1 MTMSDRIAVMDKGR
15 IEQVGPPGDLY
26 AHPATRFVADFLG
39 ESNLLDGTAKGGHAD
54 MRGFGAVPLPA
65 GQPDGSVTLLLR
77 PEALRVAAEAAAMPC
92 RGQGKVV
99 EVVFL
104 GQSAKLRMILDGGG
118 EVLARLPLRPSDP
131 PPAGEG
137 ETVAI
142 GFSPEDLHVVPRG

>member
-1 MTMSDRIAVMDKGR
+1 
-15 IEQVGPPGDLY
+15 
-26 AHPATRFVADFLG
+26 
-39 ESNLLDGTAKGGHAD
+39 
-54 MRGFGAVPLPA
+54 
-65 GQPDGSVTLLLR
+65 
-77 PEALRVAAEAAAMPC
+77 MPC
-92 RGQGKVV
+92 RCQGKVV